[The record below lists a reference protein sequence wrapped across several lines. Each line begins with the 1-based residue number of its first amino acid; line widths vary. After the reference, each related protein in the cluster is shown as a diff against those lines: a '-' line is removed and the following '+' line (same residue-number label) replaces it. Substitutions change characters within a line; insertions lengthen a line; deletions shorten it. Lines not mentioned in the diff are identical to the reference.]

1 MKKHLLDNEH
11 LKRASLY
18 ITAAALCLLIV
29 CVFFKIWHAD
39 LRVPFYY
46 SGDAAFFAT
55 STKGVMENGWY
66 WQNPSLGAPDG
77 QQIYDFP
84 GFDNAVVL
92 VMLLLSVFTHN
103 PFLVTNIY
111 YLLTF
116 PLITL
121 TSLYVLRQFNLSYVP
136 ALFCSLLYAFLPYH
150 FMRNESSLNV
160 AAYYVVPLATMV
172 VLWVM
177 RNEVVP
183 RTRKFIIGVLVCLL
197 LGSSGVYFPFFF
209 CFLLLLAGIT
219 GSLRIRNGRPL
230 LMAVM
235 FTGITVITVGINL
248 SPSIIYK
255 YKHHDVGVMKRGP
268 GEAEKYG
275 LKISQLLLPING
287 HRIEL
292 FDRLK
297 QEHNRNAIVNED
309 DTSAL
314 GLIASIGFLALLAQ
328 LLYRKD
334 AVNGAAGLLNDLSV
348 LNIFSVLLAIMGGF
362 GLLFALYISSAI
374 RSYNRISVWIA
385 FFSFTAVAVG
395 LESIYRRTAN
405 ARIVFCILLAVVFV
419 GAFLDQTTSGYVPS
433 YTATKAE
440 FLSDDQFVKS
450 IEASV
455 PAGAMIFQLPY
466 IPFPEFP
473 KVNRMDAYDHFRG
486 YLHSRNLRWSY
497 GAIKNRDGDR
507 AQQRVAVLPAEE
519 FVKTLVMG
527 GFSGIYLDRF
537 GYEDGGAAREAEL
550 SNLLQTAPLISSNNR
565 LVFFNLAD
573 YGRRLRANYSDD
585 EWKARQQTSFYPVLV
600 DWKGGFSGLESRPG
614 KTWRWC
620 SSEGELVLRNTSQR
634 PRTVKLEMSFATGYE
649 QLDDFVITG
658 LISEQLKLNSSPAFY
673 SKTVTL
679 PPGVSVIHFR
689 SAAKRVDAP
698 GDDRVLVFRVEDFKM
713 TELQ

>member
-1 MKKHLLDNEH
+1 
-11 LKRASLY
+11 
-18 ITAAALCLLIV
+18 
-29 CVFFKIWHAD
+29 
-39 LRVPFYY
+39 
-46 SGDAAFFAT
+46 
-55 STKGVMENGWY
+55 
-66 WQNPSLGAPDG
+66 
-77 QQIYDFP
+77 
-84 GFDNAVVL
+84 
-92 VMLLLSVFTHN
+92 
-103 PFLVTNIY
+103 
-111 YLLTF
+111 
-116 PLITL
+116 
-121 TSLYVLRQFNLSYVP
+121 
-136 ALFCSLLYAFLPYH
+136 
-150 FMRNESSLNV
+150 
-160 AAYYVVPLATMV
+160 
-172 VLWVM
+172 
-177 RNEVVP
+177 
-183 RTRKFIIGVLVCLL
+183 
-197 LGSSGVYFPFFF
+197 
-209 CFLLLLAGIT
+209 
-219 GSLRIRNGRPL
+219 
-230 LMAVM
+230 
-235 FTGITVITVGINL
+235 
-248 SPSIIYK
+248 
-255 YKHHDVGVMKRGP
+255 
-268 GEAEKYG
+268 
-275 LKISQLLLPING
+275 
-287 HRIEL
+287 
-292 FDRLK
+292 
-297 QEHNRNAIVNED
+297 
-309 DTSAL
+309 
-314 GLIASIGFLALLAQ
+314 
-328 LLYRKD
+328 
-334 AVNGAAGLLNDLSV
+334 
-348 LNIFSVLLAIMGGF
+348 
-362 GLLFALYISSAI
+362 
-374 RSYNRISVWIA
+374 
-385 FFSFTAVAVG
+385 
-395 LESIYRRTAN
+395 
-405 ARIVFCILLAVVFV
+405 
-419 GAFLDQTTSGYVPS
+419 
-433 YTATKAE
+433 
-440 FLSDDQFVKS
+440 VKS

-507 AQQRVAVLPAEE
+507 AQQRVAELPAEE

-679 PPGVSVIHFR
+679 PPGVSVIHFH